1 MPFLLFNIIKIRCSL
16 HTGVWTKCR
25 KGLDKPWII
34 IGQSLDEVLTNLG
47 LIYSLSNYYPGFVHN
62 PILIQ
67 PLSSVNHQVI
77 QPMSNVY
84 QCPIIIQSL
93 SRVHLGIIHTL
104 SSNFPLFQD
113 NVKVPIALS
122 MLIQARV
129 FPSLD
134 KIRIKTGYHESIST
148 STAQFFWSMQA
159 QIKYG

>member
-1 MPFLLFNIIKIRCSL
+1 MKKYLKCKPFSLLNAEYCPNVVVEAVFTCFQRRKCPSVGRCGREFIIARKWCSL

-93 SRVHLGIIHTL
+93 SRVHLGIIHSL
-104 SSNFPLFQD
+104 SSNFPLF
-113 NVKVPIALS
+113 
-122 MLIQARV
+122 
-129 FPSLD
+129 
-134 KIRIKTGYHESIST
+134 
-148 STAQFFWSMQA
+148 
-159 QIKYG
+159 